1 MRVSLK
7 AYQAL
12 ERGGWRGEMQASSA
26 QDLGERIEEGRAD
39 VMYTWMMVSGLE
51 RKKDSLLT
59 SAALVPSTSSEVA
72 DAQ

>member
-12 ERGGWRGEMQASSA
+12 ERGGWCEMQASSA
-26 QDLGERIEEGRAD
+26 QDLGERREEGRAD
-39 VMYTWMMVSGLE
+39 VMYTWIMVSGLE
-51 RKKDSLLT
+51 RKKDSLFR

-72 DAQ
+72 GAQ